1 MSNFEKL
8 AASPE
13 VLGAFL
19 ESLTVINSSWE
30 REFQKKF
37 CAECKRP
44 DCDGTPCIHKD
55 KRDNPLLW
63 LTQAAEREKQ
73 E

>member
-13 VLGAFL
+13 ALGAFL
-19 ESLTVINSSWE
+19 ESLTVINSPWE
-30 REFQKKF
+30 REFQRTF

-55 KRDNPLLW
+55 KRDNPLWW
-63 LTQAAEREKQ
+63 LTREAGQ
-73 E
+73 